1 MQRAADAYNSSAEIN
16 ATWARRCRTCWDG
29 TYWAPAGMGTY
40 EDADGKHGD
49 VEDVMHDV
57 DGSEAYADE
66 GEHIDADGIAMG
78 YNYAEGPR
86 GNDSAD
92 GEHGNDNNYAE
103 GDADAV
109 GFAVCRAAGGI
120 GWYTNGAGVWKFRG
134 VKRRGRGQSK
144 YAHLADG
151 PLRHARFFS
160 ECCTNAAPA

>member
-1 MQRAADAYNSSAEIN
+1 MQRAADAYNSSAGLKAN
-16 ATWARRCRTCWDG
+16 WARMQQNG
-29 TYWAPAGMGTY
+29 TNLAYWAPAGIETY

-86 GNDSAD
+86 GNDNAD
-92 GEHGNDNNYAE
+92 GEHGCDEE
-103 GDADAV
+103 GDADAF
-109 GFAVCRAAGGI
+109 GFAYAVCRAAGGI

-134 VKRRGRGQSK
+134 VKRRGRGRSK
-144 YAHLADG
+144 YDDLAHG
-151 PLRHARFFS
+151 PPRYERCFS
-160 ECCTNAAPA
+160 ECCPSAAPA